1 MKLTTIVLS
10 AIIGNFQILCVS
22 AGSQVVG
29 RQATPTLGVQV
40 PSARPLP
47 GASRSQGCFTSSAN
61 MTSHSIEF
69 PSSGSCQLECQ
80 GKDFW
85 VMALH
90 GADCL
95 CGFVYP
101 PRDSRT
107 DDEDCNYP
115 CPGFDKEACGS
126 IDPNAFSVFNTGI
139 RVDVSYAEAEESSST
154 RPAATST
161 SSAPT
166 SAAATQTTASSVPT
180 DGPEGSEGSNQD
192 GDEDSGPNVAAI
204 AAGVV
209 GGLAAVAAVAGG
221 FWFYMR
227 RKRNA
232 EIEEEHRR
240 NAAVNAF
247 ISGAKPP
254 SSSGISITDSR
265 LEPGFATRRL
275 SDGSIADNQDYSRKI
290 LRVR

>member
-1 MKLTTIVLS
+1 MKLATIVLS

-29 RQATPTLGVQV
+29 RQATPTLGVQI

-69 PSSGSCQLECQ
+69 PSSGSCQLECH
-80 GKDFW
+80 GRDFW

-107 DDEDCNYP
+107 DDENCNYP
-115 CPGFDKEACGS
+115 CPGFDQEACGS

-154 RPAATST
+154 TTTTTSA
-161 SSAPT
+161 SRAPT

-180 DGPEGSEGSNQD
+180 DGSEGSEDSNQD
-192 GDEDSGPNVAAI
+192 GDDSGPNVGAI

-221 FWFYMR
+221 FWFHMR